1 MKFKSDLTDGELRLM
16 KALWEI
22 GPEAT
27 TAQILKKLQE
37 QYGERLTSQA
47 VGGYLNKLEKK
58 GYLEITKPDHYYKVY
73 RPVIDKTSYMKKQMR
88 FWADFWGESTVD
100 YAIMGLSEKE
110 KLTDQEIE
118 KLKKLLNDLD

>member
-37 QYGERLTSQA
+37 LYGERLTSQA

-58 GYLEITKPDHYYKVY
+58 GYLEITKPDQYYKVY
-73 RPVIDKTSYMKKQMR
+73 RPLIDKTSYMKKQMR